1 MRKCLPRRTFGANAL
16 AGNSGRMFGRV
27 RADSALVAFG
37 ALPDMNGSI
46 PGTPVELISA
56 DHRNKPDF
64 GVSIAR

>member
-1 MRKCLPRRTFGANAL
+1 
-16 AGNSGRMFGRV
+16 MFGRV